1 MSFSLK
7 AKSLAKNKKQ
17 KPKNHVTKK
26 PNFYSPENHPAY
38 EANASPLRPTGA
50 HMPQPAH
57 SDGRQGIAAFKIHCF
72 ALRGRVPS
80 AEGTAT
86 QSQCWESL
94 KGTKKCD
101 PKRPKRLFPAA
112 VESASGLE
120 FLVISNVTWLRLL
133 GMVKHS
139 HMPTKGRAQ
148 LGKRVLLAGS

>member
-57 SDGRQGIAAFKIHCF
+57 SDGDKGLPLSRSTALLLEVGSRQR
-72 ALRGRVPS
+72 RGQRPNPS
-80 AEGTAT
+80 G
-86 QSQCWESL
+86 ES
-94 KGTKKCD
+94 
-101 PKRPKRLFPAA
+101 
-112 VESASGLE
+112 
-120 FLVISNVTWLRLL
+120 
-133 GMVKHS
+133 H
-139 HMPTKGRAQ
+139 
-148 LGKRVLLAGS
+148 